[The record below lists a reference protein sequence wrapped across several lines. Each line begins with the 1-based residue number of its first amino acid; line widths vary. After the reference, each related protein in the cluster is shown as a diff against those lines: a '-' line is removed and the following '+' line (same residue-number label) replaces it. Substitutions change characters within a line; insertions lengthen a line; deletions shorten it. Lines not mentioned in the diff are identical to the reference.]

1 MTYPMEPIWA
11 RETHFFSFYAIK
23 FILPLPA
30 KSDAGGS
37 IYPKAMMKQVT
48 LLIIKRQ
55 KVKSMTRIYQVEEVS
70 AMRSF
75 ESKNRQGQPEQVK
88 VKGIMMTDGSNKL
101 FGEAFGD
108 LAEGIEQMNLQKGD
122 VVQVNMNTSVQER
135 TKDGQVFL
143 KNSITVTSL
152 IVLTRNCF

>member
-1 MTYPMEPIWA
+1 M
-11 RETHFFSFYAIK
+11 
-23 FILPLPA
+23 
-30 KSDAGGS
+30 
-37 IYPKAMMKQVT
+37 
-48 LLIIKRQ
+48 
-55 KVKSMTRIYQVEEVS
+55 EEVS

-108 LAEGIEQMNLQKGD
+108 LAEGIEQLNLQKGD